1 MISPFRYFARTAVEF
16 GPGTLARLGPLARE
30 RGFRRALL
38 VADRGMAGAGYVE
51 RALRGL
57 GEAGV
62 EAVPF
67 HEFSENPDS
76 AMVEAGRAMAAPFA
90 PDAVIGLGGG
100 SSLDCAK
107 GVNFLLT
114 NGGSMKDYH
123 GYDRAPR
130 PLLPM
135 IGVPTTTG
143 TGSEAQSYALISD
156 AATHVKMA
164 CGAPTAAFGAVILD
178 PELALSQPRAVLAA
192 AGYDAISHA
201 VESFVTAKRTAWS
214 DGFSR
219 EAWRLL
225 SGAFERMLAQ
235 PCIEAAADMQLGA
248 YLAGAAIEASMLGA
262 AHACANPLT
271 ARYGTVHGHAISA
284 MLPHVVRWN
293 AQSRHAELS
302 PSLAELL
309 SDMSAAAGLTQTLRE
324 AGAAEADLPGLAEAA
339 AQQWTGKFNPRPF
352 DAAGALELYRCAF

>member
-1 MISPFRYFARTAVEF
+1 MQ
-16 GPGTLARLGPLARE
+16 
-30 RGFRRALL
+30 LL
-38 VADRGMAGAGYVE
+38 VAVINTDQIGKGLTVIRGKPYFRVE
-51 RALRGL
+51 
-57 GEAGV
+57 
-62 EAVPF
+62 
-67 HEFSENPDS
+67 
-76 AMVEAGRAMAAPFA
+76 
-90 PDAVIGLGGG
+90 
-100 SSLDCAK
+100 
-107 GVNFLLT
+107 
-114 NGGSMKDYH
+114 
-123 GYDRAPR
+123 
-130 PLLPM
+130 LP
-135 IGVPTTTG
+135 VLFKATTG

-293 AQSRHAELS
+293 AQGRHAELS
-302 PSLAELL
+302 PSLAERL
-309 SDMSAAAGLTQTLRE
+309 SDLSAAAGLTQTLRE